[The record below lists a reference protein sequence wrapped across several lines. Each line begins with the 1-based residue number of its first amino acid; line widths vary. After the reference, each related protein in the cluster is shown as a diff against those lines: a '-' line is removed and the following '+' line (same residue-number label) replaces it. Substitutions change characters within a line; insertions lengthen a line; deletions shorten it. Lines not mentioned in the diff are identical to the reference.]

1 MNRRAAGLAIA
12 VGGATGAIIRVS
24 LDAALP
30 IGHGFPWATFFC
42 NVVGAAILGA
52 VAAAPVSS
60 GRLGNLRMP
69 LLGIGFCGGLT
80 TFSALCWELFDLLD
94 RGSIATA
101 VAYATVS
108 LALGLGALVVTR
120 RFTLARLEA
129 GSER

>member
-1 MNRRAAGLAIA
+1 MNRRAEGLAIA

-30 IGHGFPWATFFC
+30 IGSGFPWATFLC

-52 VAAAPVSS
+52 VAAAPVSP

-69 LLGIGFCGGLT
+69 LLGIGLCGGLT
-80 TFSALCWELFDLLD
+80 TFSALSWELFDLLEQ
-94 RGSIATA
+94 GS
-101 VAYATVS
+101 VALALVYATVS
-108 LALGLGALVVTR
+108 LALGLGALVITGR
-120 RFTLARLEA
+120 IARGRSHA